1 MKKKGLPLLTGI
13 VVLIL
18 LLVLYMVLIR
28 QNAKIAEEESDT
40 PVKVMKLESE
50 DVAMV
55 QFMLDGNEETFTL
68 ENDTWSLASDTSFKV
83 DSSKISTLLDS
94 VTGMAATRIL
104 EDVTDLTEYGFDQPV
119 QTIILTAADGSVY
132 TICWGSSNDVT
143 GDDYVYVKENKN
155 RVYTIDCSILD
166 SLGDTIEDYRA
177 EEEEITE
184 KATEEDET
192 GEETTDKDTEAAE
205 K

>member
-50 DVAMV
+50 DVTMV

-119 QTIILTAADGSVY
+119 QTITLTAADGSVY

-143 GDDYVYVKENKN
+143 GDDYVYVKENEN